1 MTEAASTRRVVVESD
16 PPEARLD
23 RYLAARFADLTRS
36 RIVQLIEQG
45 HVRVNGAAARKSTP
59 PAAGAVIEIDVPAA
73 EPSDVV
79 PEPIPLAIVYQDRDL
94 AVIDKPAGLVVHP
107 APGHSSGT
115 LVHALLHHLGDL
127 SGIGG
132 VLRPGIVH
140 RLDKDTSGLLL
151 VAKHDRAHHALST
164 ALKHR
169 HIHRAYVLAAWGH
182 LKQDEIT
189 VEAPIG
195 RAVRD
200 RKRMAVTAGGR
211 RALTRFRRLER
222 WTAADLLRA
231 ELETG
236 RTHQIRVHLESI
248 GHPVVGDAAY
258 GRGGARAISGPARLW
273 AIELERRLPRQFLH
287 AAELDFTHPR
297 TGARMRFESPLPA
310 DLAAVADW
318 ARS

>member
-231 ELETG
+231 ELED
-236 RTHQIRVHLESI
+236 RKS
-248 GHPVVGDAAY
+248 VV
-258 GRGGARAISGPARLW
+258 
-273 AIELERRLPRQFLH
+273 
-287 AAELDFTHPR
+287 
-297 TGARMRFESPLPA
+297 
-310 DLAAVADW
+310 
-318 ARS
+318 